1 MAMFA
6 EDSFVPLDH
15 VTLRLAEGPHPWQ
28 LAERDAVEALWAR
41 ERVERPFLYNGTVIM
56 HRGLAM
62 QGGGITGISH
72 AVPYAVLLHWLEAQ
86 PAEADIWH
94 LFGSPVI
101 VSSDQALV
109 LIRMAQRTAGAGRI
123 VSPGGSLDL
132 ADIRDGVCDV
142 EGNMAR
148 EMAEETGLDLAHARA
163 EPQLTGWRRGHR
175 VTVFRRYHFDRT
187 AAEIAAAIEAHI
199 ASEAEPEADA
209 AVVFRNAGQITGAV
223 PAHMRAMI
231 RFQFR

>member
-6 EDSFVPLDH
+6 EETFVPIDH
-15 VTLRLAEGPHPWQ
+15 VTLRVADGPHPWQ
-28 LAERDAVEALWAR
+28 LAEHEAVEALWAR
-41 ERVERPFLYNGTVIM
+41 EQVERPFLYNGTVIM

-62 QGGGITGISH
+62 QDGGITGTSH
-72 AVPYAVLLHWLEAQ
+72 RVPYAVLLHWLAEQ
-86 PAEADIWH
+86 PDADIWH

-101 VSSDQALV
+101 VSSDNALV
-109 LIRMAQRTAGAGRI
+109 LIRMAQNTAGAGRI

-132 ADIRDGVCDV
+132 DDIRNGICDV

-148 EMAEETGLDLAHARA
+148 EMAEETGLDLKRTRP
-163 EPQLTGWRRGHR
+163 EPQLTGWRQGHR
-175 VTVFRRYHFDRT
+175 VTVFRRFHFDQT

-199 ASEAEPEADA
+199 ASEADPEAGA
-209 AVVFRNAGQITGAV
+209 AVIFRDAGGLSDAV
-223 PAHMRAMI
+223 PAHMQAMI